1 MRTAW
6 YVDDDQ
12 EMIQAISL
20 MMQLLDF
27 EVRPF
32 LTARSAAKA
41 LGDERPDLLI
51 LDINMPEVNGIDLLE
66 YIRMREAFNNLP
78 VVMLSS
84 EHTDARVDEAMDKGA
99 DAYMMKPVTL
109 EELEDAISTAFHIL
123 NHSLGDRDNTSN

>member
-1 MRTAW
+1 MKTAW
-6 YVDDDQ
+6 YVDDDR
-12 EMIQAISL
+12 EMIQAVTL

-32 LTARSAAKA
+32 IAAREAAKA
-41 LGDERPDLLI
+41 LEENCPDLLI

-66 YIRMREAFNNLP
+66 FIRLRECFNHLP

-84 EHTDARVDEAMDKGA
+84 EHTDAKVNEALEKGA

-109 EELEDAISTAFHIL
+109 DELEDAINSAFKKHQKKKL
-123 NHSLGDRDNTSN
+123 KGN

>member
-12 EMIQAISL
+12 EMIQAITL
-20 MMQLLDF
+20 MMKLLGF

-32 LTARSAAKA
+32 FAARTAAKA
-41 LGDERPDLLI
+41 LGDARPDLLI

-66 YIRMREAFNNLP
+66 YIRLREGFNDLP

-84 EHTDARVDEAMDKGA
+84 EHTDAKVDEALEKGA

-109 EELEDAISTAFHIL
+109 DELEDAIRSAFVKRGGL
-123 NHSLGDRDNTSN
+123 RLESN

>member
-27 EVRPF
+27 EVKPF
-32 LTARSAAKA
+32 ITARSAAKA
-41 LGDERPDLLI
+41 LGDDRPDLLV

-66 YIRMREAFNNLP
+66 YIRLRECFNHLP

-84 EHTDARVDEAMDKGA
+84 EHTDARVDEALDKGA
-99 DAYMMKPVTL
+99 DAYMMKPITL
-109 EELEDAISTAFHIL
+109 DELEDAINIAFDKRGV
-123 NHSLGDRDNTSN
+123 SV

>member
-20 MMQLLDF
+20 MMNLLDF
-27 EVRPF
+27 EVKPF
-32 LTARSAAKA
+32 ITARSAAKA
-41 LGDERPDLLI
+41 LEDEQPDLLV

-66 YIRMREAFNNLP
+66 YIRLREKFNGLP

-84 EHTDARVDEAMDKGA
+84 EHTDAKVDEALDKGA

-109 EELEDAISTAFHIL
+109 DELEDAINTAFEKR
-123 NHSLGDRDNTSN
+123 G